1 VSAKRNIALARSMFE
16 NGNNH
21 KELLKATKELY
32 ELRVSKLGEGN
43 ENTVKAGKRHAIG
56 GGTSDKVVGY

>member
-1 VSAKRNIALARSMFE
+1 LVNFEKDLKGDDEGAATAKRNIALARSMFE

-21 KELLKATKELY
+21 EELLKATKELY

-43 ENTVKAGKRHAIG
+43 
-56 GGTSDKVVGY
+56 